1 MYLLGRS
8 PMIDA
13 MVLIDEV
20 HSLEIYKL
28 PKNLK
33 GFSGAKIKIF
43 SFSFFVRKMYV
54 ILITL
59 INE

>member
-20 HSLEIYKL
+20 LSVEIYKL
-28 PKNLK
+28 PKNL
-33 GFSGAKIKIF
+33 SGAKIKIC
-43 SFSFFVRKMYV
+43 SFSFFARKMYV
-54 ILITL
+54 ILIT

>member
-1 MYLLGRS
+1 MHLLGRS

-20 HSLEIYKL
+20 HSVEIYKL
-28 PKNLK
+28 PKNL
-33 GFSGAKIKIF
+33 SGAKIKIC
-43 SFSFFVRKMYV
+43 SFSFFARKMYV
-54 ILITL
+54 ILIT

>member
-20 HSLEIYKL
+20 LSVEIYKL
-28 PKNLK
+28 PKNL
-33 GFSGAKIKIF
+33 SGAKIKIC
-43 SFSFFVRKMYV
+43 SFSFFARKMYF
-54 ILITL
+54 ILIAL

>member
-1 MYLLGRS
+1 
-8 PMIDA
+8 MIDA

-20 HSLEIYKL
+20 HSVEIYKL

-33 GFSGAKIKIF
+33 GFSGPKIKIF
-43 SFSFFVRKMYV
+43 FFSFFVRKMYV
-54 ILITL
+54 ILTTL

>member
-1 MYLLGRS
+1 MYLLGGS

-43 SFSFFVRKMYV
+43 FFFFLCQENVRYFNN
-54 ILITL
+54 
-59 INE
+59 IN

>member
-1 MYLLGRS
+1 MYLLGGS

-33 GFSGAKIKIF
+33 GFLDLHNSSYDTIAEFNNGF
-43 SFSFFVRKMYV
+43 
-54 ILITL
+54 ITHSK
-59 INE
+59 